1 MAMTPETNSAPTNA
15 EQSRITD
22 LHAGRAKWRDFG
34 PFLSDRQWGTVR
46 EDYSADGSAWNYFPH
61 DEARSRAYRWGEDG
75 IAGFCDQKQLLCLS
89 LALWNGQD
97 PILKERYFGLTNEQG
112 NHGEDV
118 KENYWFLDA
127 VPSGS
132 WQRMLYKY
140 PQRAYPYDELVRVN
154 AARSKLEREFE
165 LLDTGI
171 FDDDRYFD
179 VFVDYAKADTSDIL
193 MRIEV
198 FNRGPDPAKIH
209 VLPTALFR
217 NTWTWTNS
225 AARPVMIETKTA
237 AGSQIDITHLDMAPM
252 KLQCE
257 GTPELLFCENETN
270 VQRLD
275 GLPRNGKFFK
285 DGINDLVVN
294 NAANTVNPAKSGTK
308 MSAQYVLEI
317 APGQSKVVRIRLS
330 PATAKVGFADF
341 EAIMTKRK
349 TEADEFYAQKQTLID
364 DPELRKIQRQ
374 AWSGLLWSQQTY
386 SYEVRNWISGDSAM
400 PPPPASRKT
409 GRNSDW
415 QHLDNHFVFC
425 MPDSWEYPWYASWDL
440 AFHCVALSEIDAEE
454 AKKQLLHLMID
465 RSMHPNGQIPAY
477 EWAFGD
483 VNPPVHAWAA
493 LRIYEIDRE
502 QTGKSDDGFL
512 RQIFHRLLLNFTWW
526 VNRKD
531 ADGRNLFAGGFL
543 GLDNVGVFDRSADL
557 PSGAVLQQADG
568 TAWMGMF
575 ALNMMHI
582 SVELALHD
590 GVYQDMAM
598 KFFMHFLEIAS
609 AMADF
614 AGTGEGLWDDQ
625 DKFYYDRLRFPSGE
639 TIPMRVQSI
648 VGLLPLTAV
657 QVMNPERLARLPL
670 FKERIEWVF
679 ETRPDLA
686 NLVSHWNQAGRGDQR
701 LFSLLRGH
709 RMKCLL
715 RRMLDESQFLSEFGI
730 RSMSRALENDPYVFW
745 HDGTSMSVRYC
756 PGESA
761 TGAFGG
767 NSNWRGPIWFPVNFL
782 IIESLLRFH
791 EYYGDDFKIE
801 CPTGSKN
808 MITLEDAAKEVA
820 NRLIKLF
827 RKDEKGRRPSLGDHH
842 KMQED
847 PNFSEHILFN
857 EYYEGNTGRGC
868 GASHQTGWTAMV
880 AHLITQFGST
890 ATKATKAGTNSTL
903 RENPKA

>member
-1 MAMTPETNSAPTNA
+1 MAMTPEKNSASTNA
-15 EQSRITD
+15 EQARITD

-198 FNRGPDPAKIH
+198 FNRGPDPATIH

-217 NTWTWTNS
+217 NIWTWTNS
-225 AARPVMIETKTA
+225 AARPVMTETKTA

-294 NAANTVNPAKSGTK
+294 KAANTVNPAKSGTK

-364 DPELRKIQRQ
+364 DLELRKIQRQ

-409 GRNSDW
+409 G
-415 QHLDNHFVFC
+415 
-425 MPDSWEYPWYASWDL
+425 
-440 AFHCVALSEIDAEE
+440 
-454 AKKQLLHLMID
+454 
-465 RSMHPNGQIPAY
+465 
-477 EWAFGD
+477 
-483 VNPPVHAWAA
+483 
-493 LRIYEIDRE
+493 
-502 QTGKSDDGFL
+502 
-512 RQIFHRLLLNFTWW
+512 
-526 VNRKD
+526 
-531 ADGRNLFAGGFL
+531 
-543 GLDNVGVFDRSADL
+543 
-557 PSGAVLQQADG
+557 
-568 TAWMGMF
+568 
-575 ALNMMHI
+575 
-582 SVELALHD
+582 
-590 GVYQDMAM
+590 
-598 KFFMHFLEIAS
+598 
-609 AMADF
+609 
-614 AGTGEGLWDDQ
+614 
-625 DKFYYDRLRFPSGE
+625 
-639 TIPMRVQSI
+639 
-648 VGLLPLTAV
+648 
-657 QVMNPERLARLPL
+657 
-670 FKERIEWVF
+670 
-679 ETRPDLA
+679 
-686 NLVSHWNQAGRGDQR
+686 
-701 LFSLLRGH
+701 
-709 RMKCLL
+709 
-715 RRMLDESQFLSEFGI
+715 
-730 RSMSRALENDPYVFW
+730 
-745 HDGTSMSVRYC
+745 
-756 PGESA
+756 
-761 TGAFGG
+761 
-767 NSNWRGPIWFPVNFL
+767 
-782 IIESLLRFH
+782 
-791 EYYGDDFKIE
+791 
-801 CPTGSKN
+801 
-808 MITLEDAAKEVA
+808 
-820 NRLIKLF
+820 
-827 RKDEKGRRPSLGDHH
+827 
-842 KMQED
+842 
-847 PNFSEHILFN
+847 
-857 EYYEGNTGRGC
+857 
-868 GASHQTGWTAMV
+868 
-880 AHLITQFGST
+880 
-890 ATKATKAGTNSTL
+890 
-903 RENPKA
+903 